1 MWDYIWLYKI
11 IKVLWLGSND
21 DVTWESESSVTKK
34 MVEDY
39 KQQIND
45 DSGTNK
51 DHSVKRRR
59 EDAEDEV
66 IQG

>member
-1 MWDYIWLYKI
+1 M
-11 IKVLWLGSND
+11 WLGSND